1 MQEGWKGRKVVRLRD
16 SPFAHRKR
24 KKSQHPLFL
33 QIHRN
38 GEEGVAG
45 PTPERPFP
53 PLSLFFLVSFFR
65 LRLSRKLTFRPFSF
79 LPSSSPPS
87 YTFPDKGK
95 FRNERRGEKIPLQR
109 LAVSTVVFP
118 RKKPLTNTRIMTLQQ
133 PDRRTQKHIIKR
145 SRKNLSITEPNAT
158 PVDSIFL

>member
-1 MQEGWKGRKVVRLRD
+1 MQPRGKSFGGEMQEGWKGRKVVRLRD

-118 RKKPLTNTRIMTLQQ
+118 RKKTSDKYPYHDSTTTRQTHSK
-133 PDRRTQKHIIKR
+133 THHQKK
-145 SRKNLSITEPNAT
+145 
-158 PVDSIFL
+158 